1 MAALPYMQLYV
12 ADYLA
17 DTAHLTTLEH
27 GAYLLLMFNY
37 WQRGES
43 FKAKDEQS
51 LNKRLATVARLSI
64 AEWEEVRETLED
76 FFEVTD
82 TEWSHRRIDRD
93 LEAVNAKSGKAKA
106 AGKASAK
113 RRSSERS
120 TDVEQ
125 TLSVHSASV
134 EQTLNHTDTD
144 TDTEVKAPLT
154 PAGEDVAP
162 VEPEQEPAQAARAE
176 PAAPVTGLFPM
187 HLEWVPDQ
195 VQLKARAAM
204 AGLSLDLFDREAIA
218 GFVIHHEAK
227 GLAKT
232 EREWLAALVN
242 WVKRDAVQ
250 AAARPAAVV
259 NFPGKGQRR
268 ANGPDFEDD
277 GWRTMMEYDL

>member
-51 LNKRLATVARLSI
+51 LNKRLATVARLSL

-120 TDVEQ
+120 ADAEQ
-125 TLSVHSASV
+125 TLSIRSASV

-154 PAGEDVAP
+154 PAGEDAAP
-162 VEPEQEPAQAARAE
+162 VEPEQEPAQAAPAE
-176 PAAPVTGLFPM
+176 QAAPVTGLFPM

-195 VQLKARAAM
+195 AQLKARAAM
-204 AGLSLDLFDREAIA
+204 AGLSLDLFNREAIA

-242 WVKRDAVQ
+242 WVKRDAAQ

-259 NFPGKGQRR
+259 SFPGGQRR
-268 ANGPDFEDD
+268 ANGPDFHDTS
-277 GWRTMMEYDL
+277 WRTMTEYDL

>member
-17 DTAHLTTLEH
+17 DTAHLTTTEH

-43 FKAKDEQS
+43 FKAKDQQS

-64 AEWEEVRETLED
+64 AEWEEVRETIAD

-93 LEAVNAKSGKAKA
+93 LEAVNAKSSKAKA
-106 AGKASAK
+106 AGKASAQ
-113 RRSSERS
+113 RRSNVRS
-120 TDVEQ
+120 TD
-125 TLSVHSASV
+125 V

-144 TDTEVKAPLT
+144 TDTELKPSLT
-154 PAGEDVAP
+154 PAGEHTEQF
-162 VEPEQEPAQAARAE
+162 EPEQDFAQGSPAD
-176 PAAPVTGLFPM
+176 PALPVDGPFSM
-187 HLEWVPDQ
+187 YLEWVPDPQ
-195 VQLKARAAM
+195 QIKARAVM
-204 AGLSLDLFDREAIA
+204 AGLSLDLFNREAIA

-242 WVKRDAVQ
+242 WVKRDATN
-250 AAARPAAVV
+250 AASAASRAGNVHPFPARGAEAI
-259 NFPGKGQRR
+259 
-268 ANGPDFEDD
+268 DFDTH
-277 GWRTMMEYDL
+277 GWLGEAT

>member
-17 DTAHLTTLEH
+17 DTAHLTTMEH

-51 LNKRLATVARLSI
+51 LNKRLATIARLSL

-82 TEWSHRRIDRD
+82 TEWFHQRIDRD
-93 LEAVNAKSGKAKA
+93 LESVNAKSGKAKA

-120 TDVEQ
+120 TDAEQ
-125 TLSVHSASV
+125 TLSVRSAPV
-134 EQTLNHTDTD
+134 EQTLNHTD

-154 PAGEDVAP
+154 PAGEDAAP
-162 VEPEQEPAQAARAE
+162 VEQEQEPAQAD
-176 PAAPVTGLFPM
+176 PVAPVTGLFPM
-187 HLEWVPDQ
+187 HLEWEPDQ
-195 VQLKARAAM
+195 HQLKARATM
-204 AGLSLDLFDREAIA
+204 AGLALDLFNREAIA
-218 GFVIHHEAK
+218 GFIVHHEAK

-232 EREWLAALVN
+232 DREWLAALVN

-259 NFPGKGQRR
+259 SFPGKGQRR
-268 ANGPDFEDD
+268 ANGPDFDD
-277 GWRTMMEYDL
+277 SSWRTMTEYDL

>member
-17 DTAHLTTLEH
+17 DTAHLTTTEH

-43 FKAKDEQS
+43 FKAKDQQS

-64 AEWEEVRETLED
+64 AEWEEVRETIAD

-93 LEAVNAKSGKAKA
+93 LEAVNAKSSKAKA
-106 AGKASAK
+106 AGKASAQ
-113 RRSSERS
+113 RRSNVRS
-120 TDVEQ
+120 TDVEP
-125 TLSVHSASV
+125 S
-134 EQTLNHTDTD
+134 LNNTDTDTD
-144 TDTEVKAPLT
+144 TDTEVKPSLT
-154 PAGEDVAP
+154 PAGEHSEP
-162 VEPEQEPAQAARAE
+162 IEPERESAQNTAAD
-176 PAAPVTGLFPM
+176 PTPPVDGPFPM
-187 HLEWVPDQ
+187 NLDWSPDP

-204 AGLSLDLFDREAIA
+204 AGLALDLFNREAVA

-250 AAARPAAVV
+250 AAARPAPVL
-259 NFPGKGQRR
+259 NFPGGGQRR
-268 ANGPDFEDD
+268 ANGPDFDD
-277 GWRTMMEYDL
+277 LSWAQDLGEL